1 MKVIDPYFDVLNM
14 PAGEAML
21 THIELAA
28 RTCYKSEDKITADSA
43 ARLLRGLLKSGH
55 HSVFEHAGAS
65 VRVVCDRGISHEI
78 VRHRLCAFSQESTR
92 YANYAKDKFGQ
103 EITVIRPY
111 FWAVDSEAYGIWE
124 DQMTRAE
131 KAYLGLIEG
140 GASPQEARSVLPNS
154 LKTEIVMTANM
165 REWRHIF
172 KLRCAAASHPQI
184 RQVMLPLLDR
194 FRREMAILFDDL
206 YREFQT
212 DIETF
217 AARAPLGTCT

>member
-1 MKVIDPYFDVLNM
+1 MKIIDPYFDILNM
-14 PAGEAML
+14 PAGDAVL

-28 RTCYKSEDKITADSA
+28 RTCYKSEDKISSDSA

-55 HSVFEHAGAS
+55 HSVFEHVSAS
-65 VRVVCDRGISHEI
+65 VRIVCDRGISHEI

-103 EITVIRPY
+103 EITVIRPF
-111 FWAVDSEAYGIWE
+111 FWPRGSTAFELWKA
-124 DQMTRAE
+124 QMESAE
-131 KAYLGLIEG
+131 NAYLNLIEG

-154 LKTEIVMTANM
+154 LKTELVMTANM

-194 FRREMAILFDDL
+194 FRNEVTVLFEDL
-206 YREFQT
+206 YEAFFH
-212 DIETF
+212 DIEAFKTK
-217 AARAPLGTCT
+217 AALGACT

>member
-14 PAGEAML
+14 PAGVDVL
-21 THIELAA
+21 KHIELAA
-28 RTCYKSEDKITADSA
+28 RTCYKSEDKITTDSA
-43 ARLLRGLLKSGH
+43 SKLLRALLKSGH
-55 HSVFEHAGAS
+55 HSVFEHVGAS

-103 EITVIRPY
+103 EITVIRPF
-111 FWAVDSEAYGIWE
+111 FWDAQSDAFQTWKK
-124 DQMTRAE
+124 QMESAE
-131 KAYLGLIEG
+131 KAYLALING
-140 GASPQEARSVLPNS
+140 GASAQEARSVLPNS

-194 FRREMAILFDDL
+194 FRSDIPVLFDDL
-206 YREFQT
+206 YVAFRT
-212 DIETF
+212 DIDHFKTT
-217 AARAPLGTCT
+217 AALGTCS